1 MIKQV
6 ENNAMNTIGSKQ
18 RYATRLAFL
27 CAGLAMS
34 AWAPLVPYVKARLGV
49 GEAELGLLLLCLGVG
64 SLLSMP
70 VTGMLAARL
79 GCRRVV
85 LSAGALACL
94 ILPCLALAA
103 SPLQLGIDLFFFGA
117 AIGTLDVAMNVHA
130 VMVEKAS
137 GGALMSGF
145 HGMFSVGGFVGAGGM
160 ALLLWLG
167 LSSAMAS
174 GAAAL
179 VVAVLLLLA
188 APHLLR
194 APEAGERGALFVLPH
209 GAVIFIGVLCFIVFL
224 VEGAILDWSALFLT
238 ATRGLDASQGGLGYA
253 AFAIA
258 MTCGR
263 LTGDRVVRRF
273 GAKRVLLL
281 GGLCAAGGFFVAVSA
296 PNAGVALA
304 GFVLIGLGASN
315 IVPILFSAAGNH
327 GAMPASLAI
336 AAITTIGY
344 AGILAGPALIGF
356 VAHASSLSSAF
367 AGLGCALLLVA
378 ASSRLG
384 AAGRASETA
393 PR

>member
-1 MIKQV
+1 MNDP
-6 ENNAMNTIGSKQ
+6 ESHAMNPVGPKQ

-79 GCRRVV
+79 GCRRVI

-94 ILPCLALAA
+94 ILPGLALAA
-103 SPLQLGIDLFFFGA
+103 SPLQLGIGLFFFGA
-117 AIGTLDVAMNVHA
+117 AIGTLDVAMNVQA
-130 VMVEKAS
+130 LMVEKAS

-145 HGMFSVGGFVGAGGM
+145 HGLFSVGGFVGAGGM

-167 LSSAMAS
+167 LNPLAASAVAALAV
-174 GAAAL
+174 AAAL
-179 VVAVLLLLA
+179 AAA

-194 APEAGERGALFVLPH
+194 EPEAAGRGALFVLPH
-209 GAVIFIGVLCFIVFL
+209 GAVIFIGALCFIVFL
-224 VEGAILDWSALFLT
+224 VEGAVLDWSALFLT
-238 ATRGLDASQGGLGYA
+238 ATRGLAASQGGLGYA

-263 LTGDRVVRRF
+263 LTGDRIVRRF
-273 GAKRVLLL
+273 GGKRVLLL
-281 GGLCAAGGFFVAVSA
+281 GGLCAAGGFFVAVAA
-296 PNAGVALA
+296 PNAAVALA

-315 IVPILFSAAGNH
+315 IVPILFSAAGNQ

-356 VAHASSLSSAF
+356 VAHASSLNSAF

-378 ASSRLG
+378 ASARLG
-384 AAGRASETA
+384 AAGRANETA
-393 PR
+393 PH

>member
-1 MIKQV
+1 MMGNPESHV
-6 ENNAMNTIGSKQ
+6 MNLIGPKQ

-27 CAGLAMS
+27 SAGLAMS
-34 AWAPLVPYVKARLGV
+34 AWAPLVPYVKARLGI

-64 SLLSMP
+64 SLLAMP
-70 VTGMLAARL
+70 VTGVLAARL
-79 GCRRVV
+79 GCRRVI
-85 LSAGALACL
+85 LAAGMLASL
-94 ILPCLALAA
+94 ILPCLSLAE
-103 SPLQLGIDLFFFGA
+103 SPLQLGIGLFFFGA
-117 AIGTLDVAMNVHA
+117 AIGTLDVAMNVQA

-145 HGMFSVGGFVGAGGM
+145 HGLFSVGGFVGAGGM

-167 LSSAMAS
+167 LSPLWSSAV
-174 GAAAL
+174 AAII
-179 VVAVLLLLA
+179 VAIVLIA
-188 APHLLR
+188 AGPHLLR
-194 APEAGERGALFVLPH
+194 APESTERGALFVLPH

-263 LTGDRVVRRF
+263 LTGDRIVRRF
-273 GAKRVLLL
+273 GGKRVLLL

-296 PNAGVALA
+296 PSAAVAMI
-304 GFVLIGLGASN
+304 GFVLVGLGASN
-315 IVPILFSAAGNH
+315 IVPILFSAAGNQT
-327 GAMPASLAI
+327 AMPASLAI
-336 AAITTIGY
+336 AAITTLGY

-356 VAHASSLSSAF
+356 VAHASSLNIAF

-378 ASSRLG
+378 GSARLG
-384 AAGRASETA
+384 AAGRS
-393 PR
+393 R